1 MRQRLAQVR
10 QPDFEPIHARLTH
23 VEQIRL
29 FDIEP
34 VSLPTS

>member
-1 MRQRLAQVR
+1 MRRRPAPVR

-34 VSLPTS
+34 VSLPIS